1 MGDRQIQVVV
11 KLDDREARE
20 VLDRVFRE
28 REGEIREAIE
38 EIPRTTLSAL
48 LGLDLSQDTPTWDA
62 IFQAVDDLWE
72 TAHG

>member
-1 MGDRQIQVVV
+1 MGDRHIQVVV
-11 KLDDREARE
+11 KIDDRDARE

-28 REGEIREAIE
+28 RDEEIREAIE

-72 TAHG
+72 SRHG